1 MIVEPPASERYL
13 RYSWPADPH
22 LAAAVRAEVHRWLST
37 LALNDD
43 DEAGVIVAVDAA
55 MTNVMDHAYDPG
67 VMGSVELVLWTEPA
81 AVCIEVV
88 DYGTWRAPAEGS
100 SGHGIALMEGPVE
113 SVRVHA
119 DERGTRVLLR
129 NPLRSRP
136 SSAEPEPGS
145 DGVTPRSSDATC
157 RQA

>member
-1 MIVEPPASERYL
+1 MIVEPPASEGYL

-22 LAAAVRAEVHRWLST
+22 LAVTVRAEVHRWLSS
-37 LALNDD
+37 LALSDD
-43 DEAGVIVAVDAA
+43 DEASVIIAVDAA

-67 VMGSVELVLWTEPA
+67 VLGSVELVLWTEPS

-100 SGHGIALMEGPVE
+100 TGHGIALMKGLVE
-113 SVRVHA
+113 SVRVHV

-136 SSAEPEPGS
+136 SSSDPDPGPEG
-145 DGVTPRSSDATC
+145 G
-157 RQA
+157 